1 MSAPGEAVAA
11 RPRAFA
17 GLIADVHRGRFYP
30 GRFRVEAG
38 RIRDLHEDSTAPS
51 GPLFAPGLVD
61 AHLHIESTLLSPAE
75 FGRFAPVHGTVAT
88 VSDPH
93 EIANVAGIAGVD
105 WMIAAGRG
113 SPVKIAWGAPSCV
126 PATPLDP
133 SGASFGP
140 EEIHSLLERPEI
152 RYLAEVMNFPGVIG
166 GDPTMEAILAV
177 ARQHGVPL
185 DGHAPGVRGEDL
197 RRYAAAGISTDHES
211 FTLEEGREK
220 IAAGLSVA
228 IREGSAARNFEALW
242 PLLQEHPDH
251 CFFCSDD
258 RHPDDLVESHID
270 GLVRRAIAL
279 GIDPMVALRA
289 ATLHPVRHYRLPVGL
304 LQEGDP
310 ADFVVVPS
318 ADHFHVEQTWIDG
331 RLVAERGRPRTEAR
345 PVPPLN
351 VFRARPVGEGELS
364 PAGHPDRPMLAIR
377 ARDGEIVTDRE
388 TVRPRLDT
396 AGRVRADPSRDQLK
410 IAVVDRYRPSPPAV
424 GLVLGFG
431 LERGAIA
438 GSVAHDCHHVI
449 GVGADEDSLRRA
461 LNAVIAEEGS
471 LALAAPGE
479 ELSYP
484 LPLAGLMGELPT
496 EEAARRFRELTARA
510 HGLGCSLQS
519 PFMTLSFLALVV
531 IPSLKIS
538 AGGLFDVDRFG
549 FIDPWQD

>member
-1 MSAPGEAVAA
+1 MNRPEPTAA
-11 RPRAFA
+11 GPSPAFA
-17 GLIADVHRGRFYP
+17 GLIADVHRGIFFP

-38 RIRDLHEDSTAPS
+38 RIRDLREDPGAPS

-93 EIANVAGIAGVD
+93 EIGNVAGMAGVD
-105 WMIAAGRG
+105 WMIAAGRD

-140 EEIHSLLERPEI
+140 EEIARLLDRPEVL
-152 RYLAEVMNFPGVIG
+152 YLAEVMNFPAVIG
-166 GDPTMEAILAV
+166 RDPAMEAILAV
-177 ARQHGVPL
+177 ARQRGVPL

-211 FTLEEGREK
+211 TTLEEGREK
-220 IAAGLSVA
+220 IAAGLFVA

-242 PLLQEHPDH
+242 PLLQEAPDR

-258 RHPDDLVESHID
+258 RHPDDLVESHVD
-270 GLVRRAIAL
+270 GMVRRAIAL
-279 GIDPMVALRA
+279 GVDPMVALRT
-289 ATLHPVRHYRLPVGL
+289 ATLHPVRHYGLPVGL
-304 LQEGDP
+304 LREGDP
-310 ADFVVVPS
+310 ADFVVVPGPE
-318 ADHFHVEQTWIDG
+318 DFHVEQTWIDG
-331 RLVAERGRPRTEAR
+331 RLVAEGGLPRTEAR

-351 VFRARPVGEGELS
+351 VFRARPVATEDLY
-364 PAGHPDRPMLAIR
+364 PRGHADRPMLAIQ
-377 ARDGEIVTDRE
+377 ARDGEIVTDRAS
-388 TVRPRLDT
+388 VRPSLDS
-396 AGRVRADPSRDQLK
+396 AGRLRADPGRDQLK

-431 LERGAIA
+431 LQSGAIA

-449 GVGADEDSLRRA
+449 GVGADEPSLERA
-461 LNAVIAEEGS
+461 LNAVIRAQGG
-471 LALAAPGE
+471 LALASPE
-479 ELSYP
+479 EQLTYP
-484 LPLAGLMGELPT
+484 LPLAGLMGEGPT
-496 EEAARRFRELTARA
+496 EEAARRFLALTARA
-510 HGLGCSLQS
+510 HGLGCTLRS

-538 AGGLFDVDRFG
+538 AGGLFDVDRFA
-549 FIDPWQD
+549 FIDPWEG